1 MTTQILFP
9 YRKKLNRRSLVASM
23 TTLRRINQPMTKS
36 PSYTNTCIPCDHP
49 RSFIPLIEAVAVTC
63 QHGCCSRLKFCVTRP
78 SASRPDC
85 LRLAC
90 FVSAMLVTDAQP
102 LACPTCG
109 FLCCRERRLDSDPH
123 TASVTMDG
131 KRSSAWIA
139 WSTRDDSFRMAA
151 ACSRISLEDARI
163 VISGRTCGA
172 VNGGVSRVRA
182 YIARL

>member
-1 MTTQILFP
+1 
-9 YRKKLNRRSLVASM
+9 M

-102 LACPTCG
+102 LACPMCG
-109 FLCCRERRLDSDPH
+109 FPCCRERRLDSDPH

-131 KRSSAWIA
+131 KRSSACIA
-139 WSTRDDSFRMAA
+139 
-151 ACSRISLEDARI
+151 
-163 VISGRTCGA
+163 CGA
-172 VNGGVSRVRA
+172 LATTASGWQRHARGSPSKMLGLLFPAARAGRSTVVSPA
-182 YIARL
+182 

>member
-1 MTTQILFP
+1 MTTEILFP

-49 RSFIPLIEAVAVTC
+49 RSFILLIEAVAVTC

-102 LACPTCG
+102 LACPSGG
-109 FLCCRERRLDSDPH
+109 FLCCRERRLDSDRH

-139 WSTRDDSFRMAA
+139 WSRYFTEVGELSIEREVRREQRLMG
-151 ACSRISLEDARI
+151 DARSTTQI
-163 VISGRTCGA
+163 GRA
-172 VNGGVSRVRA
+172 HV
-182 YIARL
+182 